1 MKKKIDLWTET
12 EFIKVG
18 NKFLNKNSNGKM
30 YTEKEYKELLKRN
43 QKELQEAQEKIKEAE
58 EIIDG
63 VKQKTME
70 SNRTNKKSKR
80 K

>member
-1 MKKKIDLWTET
+1 
-12 EFIKVG
+12 
-18 NKFLNKNSNGKM
+18 M

-63 VKQKTME
+63 VKQETME